1 MRKDRHY
8 SKRQLEKYI
17 KKMGETLMIGAISSI
32 ENEFGHLWG
41 HNKNEDYTPEEEAMF
56 EKWENLRQD
65 ILNKGNRNIVYMIDL
80 LDNFKINMYKAENTF
95 QIRKKTD
102 ER

>member
-32 ENEFGHLWG
+32 ENEFGYLWG
-41 HNKNEDYTPEEEAMF
+41 HSKTDGYSPEEEIMF

-65 ILNKGNRNIVYMIDL
+65 ILNKGNNNINYMIGL
-80 LDNFKINMYKAENTF
+80 LDNFKINMYKVDNTF
-95 QIRKKTD
+95 TIRKKTD

>member
-32 ENEFGHLWG
+32 ENELGYLWG
-41 HNKNEDYTPEEEAMF
+41 HNKDGDYSQEEEEMF
-56 EKWENLRQD
+56 SKWENLRQD
-65 ILNKGNRNIVYMIDL
+65 ILNKGNNNIAYMIGL